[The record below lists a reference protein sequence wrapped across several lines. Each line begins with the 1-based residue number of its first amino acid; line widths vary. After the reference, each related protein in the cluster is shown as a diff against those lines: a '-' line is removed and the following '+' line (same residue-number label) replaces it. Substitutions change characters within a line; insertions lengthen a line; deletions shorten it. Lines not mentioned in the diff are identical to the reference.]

1 MTYSYSG
8 GTDGAAG
15 RCAVRPTRDP
25 GDKRGKTAERF
36 AGSAERT
43 RVEDAMLD
51 DAKPVILIVDP
62 EVDASSAVEEL
73 VARYSRDYTI
83 VSAADVGAASQ
94 RLRTLAETASDVA
107 LILADRASNGAVL
120 LDEARTLHPHA
131 RRGLLLNW
139 NESRSYREEIAV
151 AFARRQAEC
160 FVTKPSA
167 RPDERFHRSVTELLD
182 EWWRI
187 RGPRSTAVRIVGA
200 ERTARVYE
208 MCDLLQRHDMSFAFH
223 AADSE
228 AGAAI
233 LDSAGVNAGVA
244 PVVVL
249 QDGRAL
255 VDPSNIEIADA
266 LGARTRPG
274 SGIYDLIVVGGG
286 PAGLSAAVYAES
298 EGLRTALIE
307 PTAMGGQAGTS
318 SMIRNYLGFPRG
330 ISGAELAARAFDQAI
345 LFGTE
350 MIYGI
355 AAAGLR
361 VDGDLRIV
369 QLADGTEVP
378 ARAVVIATG
387 VSYRTLDIPSLE
399 PLNGV
404 GVYYGA
410 AISEA
415 PALVG
420 QEVFVVGG
428 GNSAGQAAV
437 HLAKF
442 ASRVTILVRS
452 DTLAQSM
459 SDYLVAEIDGT
470 DNIYVKY
477 GVEVAGGSGKGR
489 LETIDVCH
497 RTSGTVESLPAAA
510 LFVLI
515 GAEPC
520 TYWLP
525 SDVARDDWGFVM
537 TGPSRDNP
545 SLLQFESTVP
555 GVFAVGDVRRDSI
568 KRVASAAGEG
578 AVCVRLVHQYLADH

>member
-1 MTYSYSG
+1 
-8 GTDGAAG
+8 
-15 RCAVRPTRDP
+15 
-25 GDKRGKTAERF
+25 
-36 AGSAERT
+36 
-43 RVEDAMLD
+43 MLD
-51 DAKPVILIVDP
+51 NNTKPVILVVDP
-62 EVDASSAVEEL
+62 EADASHTVEEL

-83 VSAADVGAASQ
+83 AVDSDVATACQ
-94 RLRTLAETASDVA
+94 RMRALAETGNAVA
-107 LILADRASNGAVL
+107 LILADRASNGAALLDDARVL
-120 LDEARTLHPHA
+120 LPHA

-139 NESRSYREEIAV
+139 NESRSHREEVAD
-151 AFARRQAEC
+151 AFAQRRAEC
-160 FVTKPSA
+160 FVTKPSGS
-167 RPDERFHRSVTELLD
+167 PDERFHRSITELLD
-182 EWWRI
+182 EWWRV
-187 RGPRSTAVRIVGA
+187 RGPRSAAVCIVGA

-208 MCDLLQRHDMSFAFH
+208 MCDLLQRHDMPFTFH
-223 AADSE
+223 TADSE
-228 AGAAI
+228 AGAEMLEI
-233 LDSAGVNAGVA
+233 AGVEAGVT

-249 QDGRAL
+249 RDGRAL
-255 VDPSNIEIADA
+255 VDPSNTEIADA

-274 SGIYDLIVVGGG
+274 SGIYDLVVVGGG

-350 MIYGI
+350 MIYGN
-355 AAAGLR
+355 AATCLR
-361 VDGDLRIV
+361 VDGDLRVV
-369 QLADGTEVP
+369 QLTDGTEVP
-378 ARAVVIATG
+378 GRAVVIATG
-387 VSYRTLDIPSLE
+387 VSYRTLAIPSLV

-410 AISEA
+410 AIAEA
-415 PALVG
+415 PALAG

-452 DTLAQSM
+452 ETLAQSM
-459 SDYLVAEIDGT
+459 SDYLITEIDAT
-470 DNIYVKY
+470 DNVDVKF
-477 GVEVAGGSGKGR
+477 GVEVTGGSGDGR
-489 LETIDVCH
+489 LQSIDVRH
-497 RTSGTVESLPAAA
+497 RASGAVETLPAAA

-515 GAEPC
+515 GAEPF
-520 TYWLP
+520 THWLP
-525 SDVARDDWGFVM
+525 SDVARDDWGFVI
-537 TGPSRDNP
+537 TGPSEDNP

-555 GVFAVGDVRRDSI
+555 GVFAVGDVRRDST

-578 AVCVRLVHQYLADH
+578 AVCVRLVHQYLADR